1 MERSTTFTGHVQ
13 VYHNRA
19 RAAFGLRG
27 WLRPCEHKCAT
38 MRLSENACVFSGL
51 RTPSSARPDPGVLCQ
66 VLCVHITQG
75 RWKHPSHVW
84 QHRR

>member
-27 WLRPCEHKCAT
+27 WLRPREHKRAT
-38 MRLSENACVFSGL
+38 MRLSENACDNVT
-51 RTPSSARPDPGVLCQ
+51 RKKSADTIFIAAAR
-66 VLCVHITQG
+66 
-75 RWKHPSHVW
+75 
-84 QHRR
+84 

>member
-27 WLRPCEHKCAT
+27 WLRPREHKCAR
-38 MRLSENACVFSGL
+38 MRGFVLACG
-51 RTPSSARPDPGVLCQ
+51 SAKKRPPLPAANRGQRGGPAASAAYFL
-66 VLCVHITQG
+66 
-75 RWKHPSHVW
+75 K
-84 QHRR
+84 

>member
-27 WLRPCEHKCAT
+27 WLRPREHKCAT
-38 MRLSENACVFSGL
+38 MRGFVLACEQSKNRPPLLANSLSRVLAGNGPAAQ
-51 RTPSSARPDPGVLCQ
+51 ARGARRGPG
-66 VLCVHITQG
+66 
-75 RWKHPSHVW
+75 
-84 QHRR
+84 

>member
-27 WLRPCEHKCAT
+27 WLRPREHKCAT
-38 MRLSENACVFSGL
+38 MRLSENACGL
-51 RTPSSARPDPGVLCQ
+51 EDVLSSFNYFVCTS
-66 VLCVHITQG
+66 V
-75 RWKHPSHVW
+75 
-84 QHRR
+84 

>member
-27 WLRPCEHKCAT
+27 WLRPREHKRAT
-38 MRLSENACVFSGL
+38 MRLSENACGL
-51 RTPSSARPDPGVLCQ
+51 EDVLSSFNYFVCTS
-66 VLCVHITQG
+66 V
-75 RWKHPSHVW
+75 
-84 QHRR
+84 

>member
-27 WLRPCEHKCAT
+27 WLRPREHKRAT
-38 MRLSENACVFSGL
+38 MRLSENACAAGA
-51 RTPSSARPDPGVLCQ
+51 PRPPTKNLTFPHTKPPTDVAQRHLSVCQ
-66 VLCVHITQG
+66 CALVQST
-75 RWKHPSHVW
+75 
-84 QHRR
+84 

>member
-27 WLRPCEHKCAT
+27 WLRPREHKCAQ
-38 MRLSENACVFSGL
+38 MRGFVLACAHASSGHP
-51 RTPSSARPDPGVLCQ
+51 TPHLG
-66 VLCVHITQG
+66 TFF
-75 RWKHPSHVW
+75 
-84 QHRR
+84 